1 MNGYLLLVAC
11 WLLYGLVHSLFAAN
25 RTKNLFRRL
34 MGRWYNYYRLI
45 YSTLAVFLLMP
56 ILWYQSIL
64 PQHMFYRQRP
74 LTILMGL
81 SLASFGIMVIK
92 VSFGHYDLKEFL
104 GMYQAKGLSWDYSLQ
119 TQGILSRIRHPLY
132 SGSILSLIGY
142 VVFAPTLPNLIMAF
156 ALILYFIIGIHFEEK
171 KLLVEF
177 GDQYREY
184 RRQVPSLIPGWRKSF
199 RRSRHSKKD

>member
-1 MNGYLLLVAC
+1 MIGYLLLIAC

-25 RTKNLFRRL
+25 PTKNLFRRL
-34 MGRWYNYYRLI
+34 MGSWYNYYRLI
-45 YSTLAVFLLMP
+45 YSTLAVILLMP

-64 PQHMFYRQRP
+64 PQHMLYRQRP
-74 LTILMGL
+74 LTILLGL
-81 SLASFGIMVIK
+81 SLASFGIMVVK

-104 GMYQAKGLSWDYSLQ
+104 GMYQAKGLSWESSLQ
-119 TQGILSRIRHPLY
+119 TQGILSWVRHPLY
-132 SGSILSLIGY
+132 AGSILALIGY

-171 KLLVEF
+171 KLLLEF

-184 RRQVPSLIPGWRKSF
+184 RARVPSLIPGWGKIFKRP
-199 RRSRHSKKD
+199 RYPKKE